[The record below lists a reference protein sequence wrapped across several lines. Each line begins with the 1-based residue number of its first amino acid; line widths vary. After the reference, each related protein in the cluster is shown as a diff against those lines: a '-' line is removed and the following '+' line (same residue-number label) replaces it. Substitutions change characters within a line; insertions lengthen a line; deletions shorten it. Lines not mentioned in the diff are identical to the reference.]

1 MKNNMFRGLLKL
13 SWLMLAAF
21 VVFTAC
27 KKDDDPKPP
36 VIVLDGIYLTG
47 AATGFTGLDADARM
61 DAGRVEGEGF
71 ASNPRDGM
79 YEKFIY
85 LTAGNFSVVKKAGA
99 NETTYG
105 WDATGAQVLDN
116 EGNDE
121 VDGDVIFGSV
131 VGAGTAFNVT
141 EAGFYH
147 IIFDEQTSQVF
158 YVKVTHWAVIGDATD
173 LGWSGEFAMETK
185 SLTATAAEFEVTNL
199 TLRARGGFKFRYNSG
214 WKITTDDFV
223 IFANIGKGEGATDF
237 LMGGGGFPYPTAGEG
252 AYTVKLMWS
261 LVDGWAFTTTRTGDV
276 EPLPEYPDALYMI
289 GDGVGGW
296 EWDNIDLPMVPVHS
310 NPQLFWK
317 IVWMN
322 AEGGFK
328 FAPQKAWN
336 GDFGKTGEATDGI
349 YSIGGDNVPVPGTAG
364 YYMVVVNLET
374 DEIAVVDPKVYLIGN
389 TIGSWDTAY
398 SDGLFTV
405 DNTNEVITIT
415 KTLAADELRMY
426 AWFDAADW
434 YTKALGEGTQ
444 VSWWQVEFMIL
455 DGVIEFRGTGNDQER
470 VNVTAGEHTISLN
483 FKEGT
488 GTIE

>member
-223 IFANIGKGEGATDF
+223 IFANVGKGEGATDF

-276 EPLPEYPDALYMI
+276 EPLPEIEELFIVGTLNGWSPEGALYMEAQDNAVFKGYQYVTETDMI
-289 GDGVGGW
+289 KLLIEKGSWAGSWGSPQSGTDGTITDDNAADIALGQLAGFDGDGFY
-296 EWDNIDLPMVPVHS
+296 EI
-310 NPQLFWK
+310 
-317 IVWMN
+317 
-322 AEGGFK
+322 
-328 FAPQKAWN
+328 KADIFN
-336 GDFGKTGEATDGI
+336 
-349 YSIGGDNVPVPGTAG
+349 
-364 YYMVVVNLET
+364 ET
-374 DEIAVVDPKVYLIGN
+374 
-389 TIGSWDTAY
+389 
-398 SDGLFTV
+398 
-405 DNTNEVITIT
+405 ITIT
-415 KTLAADELRMY
+415 KITTIGVIGDATPGLWDTSTPLTWDAEGKVWSGSITFSATGKFKFRANDGWDINWGGQLTALTLGGADI
-426 AWFDAADW
+426 D
-434 YTKALGEGTQ
+434 TPGEGAFT
-444 VSWWQVEFMIL
+444 
-455 DGVIEFRGTGNDQER
+455 
-470 VNVTAGEHTISLN
+470 VTLSLSGEEQFFATVVQ
-483 FKEGT
+483 
-488 GTIE
+488 